1 MNQSRNIILISLL
14 MTILL
19 SFSTAD
25 DIPFED
31 NALHFEFYNE
41 KNGLP
46 FKPITVMFQDQTGYI
61 WLGSEWGLC
70 RYNGYEFDVYSQ
82 QKITSITEDGE
93 GNLWVGTPEG
103 LIQYDITRLI
113 ETSHTY
119 GVDESNYQQIN
130 NIYSF
135 VIGKD
140 GIFWL
145 GTQAGLVRY
154 DKLKKTHQLY
164 SYKPFFP
171 EDIPYLLTNH
181 VHQVTQDQSGLLW
194 LGMYSGLVGFDPS
207 TETFEYYPYQIVQY
221 KGKKGYLSNVY
232 EIICASNNKLWLHGS
247 LTGLVLFDPVTKL
260 FKSYKTKKP
269 NPESEYNQPNVTA
282 LLEDEN
288 GIIWAGGNPDLYRF
302 DPRLELFV
310 IDRPQPERNGSLN
323 DDLVYALLQEHS
335 GAVWVSTENGLN
347 RYDPY
352 LHQFRTLLHDPTDE
366 NSLTTN
372 QVYSIC
378 EGVDG
383 SIWIGTLDGLNRYDP
398 QAQSFTHYRHD
409 PNNQNSITDN
419 TITALDADS
428 RGNIWIGTWTKGL
441 CVLDTNTENIKRYPF
456 NHRDDPKPISPTIG
470 NVTTS
475 GFIIRAIHVTDDD
488 HVWIGLEG
496 GGVNVLNQDNDTFI
510 QYRSEHDSKGNPLSN
525 SLTLDAIRSIHQTDD
540 HEIWIGTGGY
550 LFGARGLNRKIPS
563 TNNFQQYLNFPP
575 LQISSHYLW
584 INGIDEDQNNRL
596 WLATN
601 YGLFQMIE
609 RSDNYNW
616 YSPQHGFFDQEIRSV
631 LCTDDGYVWCST
643 ANSGLSRFH
652 PETKTVIN
660 FDERSGI
667 QNLSFWHNVGL
678 VSRDGTIYFGG
689 EGGVTYLP
697 RGELKFNPM
706 IQNVQFETIQ
716 FDSQKYSI
724 HQLNTDPF
732 ISLDYWENSLS
743 VTFSLLHYTQ
753 PSNTNYQ
760 YRLLGISDQWIETV
774 RNVQIAHLLPGEY
787 QFEVKAE
794 NYFGNVSGVSSFRF
808 KIHSPFWQTLWFQI
822 AMTLILIF
830 CIYSGV
836 RWRISSIQSI
846 NQKLETQVQARTSEL
861 RIERDHIKDII
872 LSSPVLIIETAV
884 NGDLNVLNPVAESL
898 FGVTSRD
905 VLGEKWWKLASN
917 SHDRE
922 KLQSLHYQLQN
933 EQSFTTELPITF
945 RTGKTRNIVWNCIN
959 HYNED
964 GELTNSVIFGNDIT
978 EHFEKEILETSNRE
992 QQNIGREIHDSIC
1005 QSLAGVGFMC
1015 ESLTHRHE
1023 HMTQQDAEV
1032 IRKMRDNIL
1041 KVTDQSR
1048 RIARGLYLQE
1058 LEHGLEPAIQ
1068 ELSTS
1073 VQNLYSIPCHYTH
1086 SGTVPI
1092 HDFERATHLYR
1103 IVQEALS
1110 NAGKYSQAGSISIS
1124 TSIHE
1129 GLLTLTVEDDGIGF
1143 QPQEQ
1148 EKRGMGLEIMRFRSR
1163 MIDAKL
1169 EITSKLNVGT
1179 TVTCTSVV

>member
-1 MNQSRNIILISLL
+1 MLINIPLQ
-14 MTILL
+14 
-19 SFSTAD
+19 FSIAE

-46 FKPITVMFQDQTGYI
+46 FKPITVMYQDKNGYI

-70 RYNGYEFDVYSQ
+70 RYNGYKFDVYSQ
-82 QKITSITEDGE
+82 KKITSIIEDDQN
-93 GNLWVGTPEG
+93 NLWVSTSEG
-103 LIQYDITRLI
+103 LLQYDPTRQAMPP
-113 ETSHTY
+113 HTY
-119 GVDESNYQQIN
+119 GAGEPNYQQIN

-135 VIGKD
+135 VTDKN

-154 DKLKKTHQLY
+154 DRQQKTYQLY
-164 SYKPFFP
+164 SYKPVFP

-221 KGKKGYLSNVY
+221 KGNKGYLSNVN

-269 NPESEYNQPNVTA
+269 DPESEYNQPNVTA

-302 DPRLELFV
+302 DPRLEQFV

-352 LHQFRTLLHDPTDE
+352 LHQFRTLLHNPTDE

-398 QAQSFTHYRHD
+398 QTKTFTHYRHE
-409 PNNQNSITDN
+409 PNNPNTIPEN
-419 TITALDADS
+419 TITALEADS
-428 RGNIWIGTWTKGL
+428 HGNIWIGTWHHGL
-441 CVLDTNTENIKRYPF
+441 CVLDPNTDMVKRYPF
-456 NHRDDPKPISPTIG
+456 THRDDLSPSTTNIES
-470 NVTTS
+470 VTTS
-475 GFIIRAIHVTDDD
+475 GFIIRAIYATEQDG
-488 HVWIGLEG
+488 VWIGLEG
-496 GGVNVLNQDNDTFI
+496 GGVNVLQKETDTFI
-510 QYRSEHDSKGNPLSN
+510 YHRSLSGSNGIPLPDT
-525 SLTLDAIRSIHQTDD
+525 LTLDAIRSIHQTDD
-540 HEIWIGTGGY
+540 HDIWMGTGGY
-550 LFGARGLNRKIPS
+550 LFEGRGLNRYTPS
-563 TNNFQQYLNFPP
+563 TKTIQHYLNFPP

-584 INGIDEDQNNRL
+584 INGIDEDQNSRL

-601 YGLFQMIE
+601 YGLFQMID
-609 RSDNYNW
+609 RSDDYNW
-616 YSPQHGFFDQEIRSV
+616 YTPQHGFVDREIRSV
-631 LCTDDGYVWCST
+631 LCTDDGYIWCST

-652 PETKTVIN
+652 PDSETVIN

-667 QNLSFWHNVGL
+667 QNLSFWHDVGL
-678 VSRDGTIYFGG
+678 VSQDGTIYFGG

-697 RGELKFNPM
+697 QGKLKFNPAM
-706 IQNVQFETIQ
+706 QNLRFETIQ
-716 FDSQKYSI
+716 FDSQTYSI
-724 HQLNTDPF
+724 HQLDTDSF
-732 ISLDYWENSLS
+732 ISLDYWQNSLS

-753 PSNTNYQ
+753 PTKTKYQ
-760 YRLLGISDQWIETV
+760 YRVLGISDQWTETD

-794 NYFGNVSGVSSFRF
+794 NYFGNVSDVSSFRF
-808 KIHSPFWQTLWFQI
+808 KIHPPFWQTIWFQI
-822 AMTLILIF
+822 GMTLLLIF

-846 NQKLETQVQARTSEL
+846 NKNLETQVQSRTSEL

-872 LSSPVLIIETAV
+872 LSSPVLIIETSV
-884 NGDLNVLNPVAESL
+884 NGVLNLLNPVAESL
-898 FGVTSRD
+898 FGVTSKD

-933 EQSFTTELPITF
+933 ENSFTTELPITF

-964 GELTNSVIFGNDIT
+964 GQLTNSVIFGNDIT

-1023 HMTQQDAEV
+1023 HMTKQDAEV

-1110 NAGKYSQAGSISIS
+1110 NAGKYSQA
-1124 TSIHE
+1124 TSIAITSSIHN
-1129 GLLTLTVEDDGIGF
+1129 GLLTISVEDNGIGF
-1143 QPQEQ
+1143 QSQEQ

-1169 EITSKLNVGT
+1169 EIISKPNVGT